1 MWKDE
6 PQATRGPANTAQGAP
21 LAGVRVLDLTRLLP
35 GPMCTLH
42 LADLGADVLKIEDL
56 GLGDYAAAGV
66 REQVNRNK
74 RGLRIDLKHP
84 EGVATLQACN
94 AATAAGY
101 VLGAELRACGV
112 EIIFGGDTDA
122 AIDHF
127 RCCVEALAEFFR
139 RAIAEHRELAGQRQA
154 AEAVGHG
161 HPLGVAAVA

>member
-6 PQATRGPANTAQGAP
+6 PQAARGPAHTAHTAQGAP

-42 LADLGADVLKIEDL
+42 LADLGADVIKIEDL

-84 EGVATLQACN
+84 EGVATLLRLCERAD
-94 AATAAGY
+94 
-101 VLGAELRACGV
+101 VLVESFRPGV
-112 EIIFGGDTDA
+112 MD
-122 AIDHF
+122 
-127 RCCVEALAEFFR
+127 R
-139 RAIAEHRELAGQRQA
+139 
-154 AEAVGHG
+154 
-161 HPLGVAAVA
+161 LGVGWAAARARITSKDSTSDSCNGQWLTRWASPVAHPPSPPGPWPTCWAAPCRR